1 MCLPNFLTLTYTK
14 DELMHNKVGAERA
27 VFLIPRLF
35 ALSFSPLLYR
45 PSCFQMGT
53 IPCMS
58 FSPVLC
64 TFVSE
69 ALRVNLLLVK
79 GRNPDLRDTDAFD
92 LREVEL
98 NGHWKA
104 LSIRSPGL

>member
-1 MCLPNFLTLTYTK
+1 
-14 DELMHNKVGAERA
+14 
-27 VFLIPRLF
+27 
-35 ALSFSPLLYR
+35 
-45 PSCFQMGT
+45 
-53 IPCMS
+53 MS

-104 LSIRSPGL
+104 HSIRSPGL